1 MRATP
6 SRGAVRSRAAT
17 KPRQPKRLPRDA
29 RRETILRAAADVIGR
44 RGYAAASMDEVA
56 AAAGV
61 TKLILYRHFASK
73 AELHRATLKRIAGQV
88 CDGFAAGLEEGGF
101 GVGTRSLLTVARAEP
116 VAFRLFWRQADHPP
130 EFARDAATLRR
141 RAIAAARLRLGDRVP
156 KASREW
162 AAHALVGYLVEAV
175 LNWLA
180 FGDPARD
187 EQFVRATDKAL
198 RAGVRA
204 WTEMPGG

>member
-1 MRATP
+1 MAR
-6 SRGAVRSRAAT
+6 
-17 KPRQPKRLPRDA
+17 RLPRDQ
-29 RRETILRAAADVIGR
+29 RRELILRAAADVVGR

-61 TKLILYRHFASK
+61 TKLIVYRHFGSK

-88 CDGFAAGLEEGGF
+88 CEGFAAGLEEGGF
-101 GVGTRSLLTVARAEP
+101 GVGARALLTVARAEP
-116 VAFRLFWRQADHPP
+116 VAFRLFWRQADHPS
-130 EFARDAATLRR
+130 EFARDVATLRR
-141 RAIAAARLRLGDRVP
+141 RAIAAARKRLGDRVP

-162 AAHALVGYLVEAV
+162 AAHALVGYQVEAV

-180 FGDPARD
+180 FGDPVRD
-187 EQFVRATDKAL
+187 EQFVRATDRAL

-204 WTEMPGG
+204 WSEPSGD

>member
-6 SRGAVRSRAAT
+6 SRGAVKSRARA
-17 KPRQPKRLPRDA
+17 KPRQPQRLPRDA

>member
-6 SRGAVRSRAAT
+6 SRRAA
-17 KPRQPKRLPRDA
+17 KPRAGAKVARRLPRDA
-29 RRETILRAAADVIGR
+29 RRELILRAAADVIGR

-61 TKLILYRHFASK
+61 TKLIVYRHFASK
-73 AELHRATLKRIAGQV
+73 AELHRATLKRIAQQV

-101 GVGTRSLLTVARAEP
+101 GVGTRALLTVARAEP
-116 VAFRLFWRQADHPP
+116 VAFRHFWRQADHPP
-130 EFARDAATLRR
+130 EFARDVAMLRR
-141 RAIAAARLRLGDRVP
+141 RAIAAARRRLGERVP
-156 KASREW
+156 KAWREW
-162 AAHALVGYLVEAV
+162 AAHALVGYQVEAV

-180 FGDPARD
+180 FGDAARD

-204 WTEMPGG
+204 WSEMSGG